1 MKRLIPIWFD
11 IDGTLLHTR
20 AGHAAFRNALYETFG
35 WEARLEEVV
44 FAGNTD
50 LRVLLDLAHR
60 HEGTST
66 RALAQQAGFF
76 ARMAAHLDAGL
87 QLEKP
92 ELVPGAGELLRVLHD
107 HPDVVLGLITG
118 NARDCA
124 FHKLRHAGLDLPFSH
139 GGFGDEDPDRNV
151 LAQRAREQMCLHLPE
166 PCDLADGWVIGDTP
180 RDVAA
185 AKTIGARCLGVASGA
200 YTAEVLVE
208 AGADHVVS
216 ELRPSTELLDL
227 LLG

>member
-20 AGHAAFRNALYETFG
+20 AGHDAFRNALYETFG
-35 WEARLEEVV
+35 WETQLEEVV

-50 LRVLLDLAHR
+50 LRVLLDLADR
-60 HEGTST
+60 HEGNSI
-66 RALAQQAGFF
+66 RARAEQRGFF

-87 QLEKP
+87 HLAKP
-92 ELVPGAGELLRVLHD
+92 ERIPGAGELLRMLHE
-107 HPDVVLGLITG
+107 HPAVVLGLITG

-124 FHKLRHAGLDLPFSH
+124 FHKLRHAGLDHPFSH

-151 LAQRAREQMCLHLPE
+151 LALRARDQLRFHLSE
-166 PCDLADGWVIGDTP
+166 PCELTSGWVIGDTP

-200 YTAEVLVE
+200 YSEEVLRE
-208 AGADHVVS
+208 AGADRVV
-216 ELRPSTELLDL
+216 TELWPCAELLHL
-227 LLG
+227 LLS